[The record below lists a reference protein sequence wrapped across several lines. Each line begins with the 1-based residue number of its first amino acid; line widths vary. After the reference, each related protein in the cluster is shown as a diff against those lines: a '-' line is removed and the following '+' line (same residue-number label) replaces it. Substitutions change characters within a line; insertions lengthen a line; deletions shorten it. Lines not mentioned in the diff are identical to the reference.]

1 MNFEKFKS
9 FNLSEF
15 DSPNPI
21 DRKRN
26 RLFSLKSVLMTH
38 RNDVIIRVI
47 HVIFILSVTMIIS
60 DRFYVDPKN
69 LSP

>member
-47 HVIFILSVTMIIS
+47 HVVIDIDHDNQWQIL
-60 DRFYVDPKN
+60 RRP
-69 LSP
+69 